1 MLDLIL
7 STQTMARPFATAPS
21 VPPPPERVMALRKA
35 FMDMTSDPAF
45 IAAAKEQQLELEPVS
60 GGKIQEVVARISKTP
75 KPVIRE
81 MRDVVLGLEA
91 STALGK

>member
-21 VPPPPERVMALRKA
+21 VPPPERVMALRKV
-35 FMDMTSDPAF
+35 FMDLTSDPAF
-45 IAAAKEQQLELEPVS
+45 IAATKEQQLELEPVS

-75 KPVIRE
+75 KPVIRK